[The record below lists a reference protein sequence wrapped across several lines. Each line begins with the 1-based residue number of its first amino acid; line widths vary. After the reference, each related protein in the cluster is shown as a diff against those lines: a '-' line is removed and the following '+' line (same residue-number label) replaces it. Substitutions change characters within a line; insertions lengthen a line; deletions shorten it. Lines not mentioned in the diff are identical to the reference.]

1 MPTTRARPEP
11 SPILDPPH
19 EVREIARTL
28 EAAGYETW
36 CVGGAVRDALLGLP
50 HLDWDLATAAT
61 PTQVKRAFRRTVPV
75 GEAFGTIGVLDRHGR
90 MHEVT
95 TFRRDVQTDGR
106 HAVVE
111 FGASLDDDLARRDF
125 TINAIAY
132 APLSAV
138 LYDPYNG
145 REDLARGVVRAVG
158 QARERMVEDRLRA
171 LRALRFAGRLG
182 FRIEPSTWAAIV
194 ESAPHLPRL
203 SRERVKQEMEKT
215 MEQVA
220 LPSRSMVLWRSA
232 GALRA
237 LVPVLDAQPHW
248 LAYAADAVA
257 HPDATRSGGRKRRRT
272 LLRLA
277 TLFVGLP
284 HDAVVRTLRE
294 LRFSNRDVD
303 WIAALAVQASAL
315 RPPLRAALEGP
326 GAPGVSASPA
336 DATLRRWAADAG
348 RTRLADTMRVA
359 MAALAAEVAHGARDG
374 DQEPWGDGGDLA
386 LRNAAPARARSLYRR
401 ALRVAYRD
409 PVDVADLAVDGDDLL
424 REGGVSRG
432 PALGTTLRRLRD
444 AVVDDPRR
452 NDRAT
457 LLALVQ
463 AWNAE
468 AAALGGE
475 GA

>member
-1 MPTTRARPEP
+1 MSITRARPEP
-11 SPILDPPH
+11 SPTLDPPH
-19 EVREIARTL
+19 EVREIARAL

-36 CVGGAVRDALLGLP
+36 CVGGAVRDALLGLA
-50 HLDWDLATAAT
+50 HLDWDLATSAT
-61 PTQVKRAFRRTVPV
+61 PPQVKRTFKRTVPV

-132 APLSAV
+132 APLRAV
-138 LYDPYNG
+138 LHDPYKG
-145 REDLARGVVRAVG
+145 RDDLARGVVRAVG
-158 QARERMVEDRLRA
+158 QPRERMVEDRLRA

-182 FRIEPSTWAAIV
+182 FRIEPATWAAIV
-194 ESAPHLPRL
+194 ESAPYLPRL
-203 SRERVKQEMEKT
+203 SRERVKQELEKT

-232 GALRA
+232 GALRTLIPA
-237 LVPVLDAQPHW
+237 LDEQPSW

-257 HPDATRSGGRKRRRT
+257 HPDATRSAGRRRRRT

-284 HDAVVRTLRE
+284 HEVVARTLRD

-303 WIAALAVQASAL
+303 WIAALAVQATAL
-315 RPPLRAALEGP
+315 RPALRAALEGAE
-326 GAPGVSASPA
+326 APG

-348 RTRLADTMRVA
+348 RTRLADTWRVA
-359 MAALAAEVAHGARDG
+359 IAALAAESAHGARDG
-374 DQEPWGDGGDLA
+374 DQEAWGEGGELA
-386 LRNAAPARARSLYRR
+386 LRHAAPARVRSLYRR

-424 REGGVSRG
+424 REGGVPRG
-432 PALGTTLRRLRD
+432 PALGVALRRLRD
-444 AVVDDPRR
+444 AVVEDPRH
-452 NDRAT
+452 NDRET
-457 LLALVQ
+457 LLAMAR
-463 AWNAE
+463 AWYSPVAT
-468 AAALGGE
+468 GE
-475 GA
+475 GGAP